1 MSIYLGLSSALYVFW
16 MLMSGMFTP
25 FLLLSGLG
33 SAIAVTWIAHRMEVA
48 DREGHPLHLTPAAL
62 VYLPWL
68 LKEIVK
74 SALTVSRIILDP
86 RLPVSPTLAR
96 FRPSQQ
102 STVGLVAH
110 ANSITLTPGTITIEA
125 RHDEFLV
132 HGITR
137 EGARGTIAS
146 EMDARVRR
154 FEGGA

>member
-1 MSIYLGLSSALYVFW
+1 MSATVGLSSALFVFW
-16 MLMSGMFTP
+16 MLMSGMFTT
-25 FLLLSGLG
+25 FLLLSGFG
-33 SAIAVTWIAHRMEVA
+33 SALAVTWLAHRMEVL
-48 DREGHPLHLTPAAL
+48 DREGQPLYLTPAAFTY
-62 VYLPWL
+62 VPWL

-74 SALTVSRIILDP
+74 SALAVSRIILDP

-102 STVGLVAH
+102 STVGLVTH

-137 EGARGTIAS
+137 EGAQGTIAS
-146 EMDARVRR
+146 EMDSRVRR
-154 FEGGA
+154 FEGSA